1 MKRLF
6 SEQLFYALC
15 EKCPNMEVFFD
26 PYFPAFGLNT
36 EKHGSEKTP
45 YLETLNAVIE
55 HLWTPASM
63 KNFD

>member
-15 EKCPNMEVFFD
+15 EKCPNMEVFFY

-36 EKHGSEKTP
+36 EKHGPEKTP

-55 HLWTPASM
+55 HL
-63 KNFD
+63 